1 MSPGQ
6 ALINVIPYYE
16 NAINMFK
23 EFAGYQPTSYW
34 QFLCTEDSIW
44 RITRV
49 LTTIGASGQPLSC
62 SGTPEGIRRL
72 CRCFSFLFSTF
83 FFPLRFCL
91 LFVFFLGLSCNEEL
105 QGSWTEAVV
114 GHATLLCS
122 VERLKQKYNVDINS
136 RRDIK
141 QCCTT
146 TTTWSVTCGRNL
158 VKAMLYLLVKQLGEG
173 TKDWKEDGLN
183 TWESWDSPEEN
194 KCWC

>member
-1 MSPGQ
+1 MLLQHEVLRSLLPLRDDSTCELKVEHGWSDQ
-6 ALINVIPYYE
+6 TLNE
-16 NAINMFK
+16 
-23 EFAGYQPTSYW
+23 TSL
-34 QFLCTEDSIW
+34 QVTSLLL
-44 RITRV
+44 RV
-49 LTTIGASGQPLSC
+49 LTKMGATGQPLSC

-91 LFVFFLGLSCNEEL
+91 LFVFFLGVSCNEEL

-122 VERLKQKYNVDINS
+122 VERLKQKYNVDLNT

-141 QCCTT
+141 QSTT
-146 TTTWSVTCGRNL
+146 TTTTGGVTCGRSL
-158 VKAMLYLLVKQLGEG
+158 VEAMPYLLVKQLGEG